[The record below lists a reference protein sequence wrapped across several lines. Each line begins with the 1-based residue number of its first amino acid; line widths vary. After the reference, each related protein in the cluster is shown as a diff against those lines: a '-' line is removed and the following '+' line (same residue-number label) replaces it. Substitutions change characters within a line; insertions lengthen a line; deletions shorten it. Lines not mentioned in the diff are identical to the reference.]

1 MVHSLCSMDHG
12 LWIMDHLKPESG
24 RDIRNGSST
33 SSRTDTV
40 DRCANLKGPQ
50 TFQSTENFQFLGIG
64 FVTFIL

>member
-1 MVHSLCSMDHG
+1 
-12 LWIMDHLKPESG
+12 MDHLKPESG